1 VQFNFN
7 EAQQTMTQIKLN
19 FLVFALAAFSITP
32 GFASTVDYS
41 KGTVPSLQDFYNP
54 LQNGEANLLRGV
66 YVPNILALPIVQQP
80 ANEPYYVS
88 SHDGEVTQFSTV
100 SQYGNI
106 GLLAHNNLSG
116 KFFSKLSVGQEV
128 ELIYGDGKIE
138 KFVIT
143 EVLHVQAL
151 QPESQQSSFLNLDS
165 SETLSAN
172 QMFGRVYAG
181 SRHLTFQTCIQAN
194 GNMSWGRLFVVAM
207 PKPQ

>member
-1 VQFNFN
+1 
-7 EAQQTMTQIKLN
+7 MTQIKLN

-41 KGTVPSLQDFYNP
+41 KSTVPSLQDFHSP

-66 YVPNILALPIVQQP
+66 YVPNVLALPIVQQP

-88 SHDGEVTQFSTV
+88 SQDGEVTQFSAV
-100 SQYGNI
+100 SRYGNI

-116 KFFSKLSVGQEV
+116 KSFSKLSMGQQV
-128 ELIYGDGKIE
+128 ELVYGDGRIE

-143 EVLHVQAL
+143 EILHFQAL

-172 QMFGRVYAG
+172 QMFDRVYTG
-181 SRHLTFQTCIQAN
+181 SHHLTFQTCIKAN
-194 GNMSWGRLFVVAM
+194 GNMSWGRLFVVAI
-207 PKPQ
+207 PKLQ